1 MRKIITIICALSM
14 SWTSY
19 ADVKTVVAQNNKIL
33 IKTNIH
39 DGQEWRSFQFC
50 NSTDN
55 CQPLGK
61 ASEYPVSWLK
71 EAAHAHFVKI
81 ATSSLKDAGLVGAAL
96 VTGYFVLG
104 GVAIAGGV
112 LTEAGGAVI
121 AGSTMAAIE
130 PAIKELNPMEQ
141 FRAAKNIEE
150 YGVRGNSLVLKNND
164 EVQKVAACLD
174 WALTQ
179 YKK

>member
-1 MRKIITIICALSM
+1 MAQTLQFFICVKDLNFKTKLEVLMRKIITIICALSM

-61 ASEYPVSWLK
+61 ASEYPVSWLR
-71 EAAHAHFVKI
+71 
-81 ATSSLKDAGLVGAAL
+81 
-96 VTGYFVLG
+96 VL
-104 GVAIAGGV
+104 
-112 LTEAGGAVI
+112 
-121 AGSTMAAIE
+121 MIE
-130 PAIKELNPMEQ
+130 PFNLLALGFKKLVFTINREICELVPVSKSQ
-141 FRAAKNIEE
+141 LRAADSRVYKSSTDNFS
-150 YGVRGNSLVLKNND
+150 YPNSIRRNFSENRVLFR
-164 EVQKVAACLD
+164 L
-174 WALTQ
+174 
-179 YKK
+179 